1 MKRHVYYRIEMRLAS
16 PLSVGSGRNESTDH
30 DVVRGKDGK
39 PYIPASS
46 IAGVFRHTLE
56 NDKSLQ
62 NDIFGMISGN
72 KSQSSKIIFYDG
84 LLASECVTSERDS
97 VKLDGKV
104 GVDGAKFDM
113 QIVETGATFV
123 SFLEVADQ
131 TETIDKQIDQMLYKL
146 QAGILRFGSKTSRGY
161 GAVKISQLKKAVFD
175 LEQSSQLDS
184 WLDFDPYEDALWHD
198 INTHTLEEDDT
209 GFIKISLKLKQKG
222 ALSIREYS
230 TDVSTNGDTLPD
242 YNHISLH
249 DDDETGIVPGTSW
262 AGAFRTRYRE
272 FAGQEETDAL
282 FGFVKEKSKNG
293 STKKSRIIFSESQI
307 ERGVWKTITRNSID
321 RFTAATKDAALYTE
335 RTLYNGETVLDI
347 MVTEDITDREKA
359 ILGAVILDLHNG
371 FLPVGGLTS
380 VGRGIFK
387 IIGLTV
393 NGIDCYDKLNSNA
406 PAKLLEVNQ

>member
-1 MKRHVYYRIEMRLAS
+1 MKRHVYYRIEMQLAS

-62 NDIFGMISGN
+62 NDIFGMIAGN
-72 KSQSSKIIFYDG
+72 KSQNSKIIFYDG

-97 VKLDGKV
+97 VKLEEKV

-113 QIVETGATFV
+113 QVVETGATFV
-123 SFLEVADQ
+123 SFLEIADQ
-131 TETIDKQIDQMLYKL
+131 PETIDKQIDQMLYKF
-146 QAGILRFGSKTSRGY
+146 QAGIMRFGSKTSRGY
-161 GAVKISQLKKAVFD
+161 GAVRISELKKAVFD
-175 LEQSSQLDS
+175 LEQPSQLDF
-184 WLDFDPYEDALWHD
+184 WLDFNPYEDASWRG
-198 INTHTLEEDDT
+198 INTHTLEEDYT

-242 YNHISLH
+242 YKHISLH
-249 DDDETGIVPGTSW
+249 DDDKTGIIPGTSW
-262 AGAFRTRYRE
+262 TGAFRARYQE
-272 FAGQEETDAL
+272 FVGQEETDAL
-282 FGFVKEKSKNG
+282 FGFVKEKNG
-293 STKKSRIIFSESQI
+293 LAQKSRIIFSESQI

-321 RFTAATKDAALYTE
+321 RFTAATKNTALYTE
-335 RTLYNGETVLDI
+335 RTLYNGDTELDI
-347 MVTEDITDREKA
+347 LVAEDITDREKA

-371 FLPVGGLTS
+371 FLSVGGLTS
-380 VGRGIFK
+380 VGRGIFE

-406 PAKLLEVNQ
+406 LAKLLEVNQ